1 VLVPQSQ
8 RSITSGSEDL
18 KEGSIARLTS
28 VQITTFDHYMKLQE
42 GINRKVSYEMDQGVR
57 ESGVLVQRLVAVNSV
72 GGFKHITVCEI
83 PVREGANIEM
93 AFNLLSNKRLLIHS
107 ELNSHNA

>member
-1 VLVPQSQ
+1 M
-8 RSITSGSEDL
+8 
-18 KEGSIARLTS
+18 
-28 VQITTFDHYMKLQE
+28 QITTFDHYMKLQE
-42 GINRKVSYEMDQGVR
+42 AIGRKVNYEMDSSVK

-83 PVREGANIEM
+83 PVREGANMEI

-107 ELNSHNA
+107 ELK